1 MYIDN
6 KLIFLAGATGTVGSN
21 IAKYILDNYPTARI
35 RGTYRQTKP
44 FIKHERLEFVK
55 GDLRVQEDCRRM
67 VKGCD
72 AVIMAASQS
81 ASSENFTAY
90 PWKFLNDN
98 IIMNTEMLEA
108 FYLENVKR
116 IVYIGT
122 SAVYQEFKG
131 HIKEN
136 ELDMNKESHHTYLG
150 VTWIARFIE
159 KLCQF
164 WHEKTGMEIV
174 IARAAN
180 IFGPNARFGATEY
193 FVPAIIRKAIRKM
206 DPFEVWGSPE
216 VTRDIIYSQD
226 FARAITMMLNNDDIK
241 FDVFNIGSGIKTTV
255 DDVVKLALSH
265 TRHNPSQINY
275 DISKPTTIKF
285 RALDISKAKTIL
297 NWEPEFSI
305 SDGIKKTV
313 DWMKENGVKQTK

>member
-1 MYIDN
+1 MYINN

-21 IAKYILDNYPTARI
+21 IAEYILDNYPTARI

-44 FIKHERLEFVK
+44 FIKHERMEFVK
-55 GDLRVQEDCRRM
+55 GDLRKQEDCRRM

-98 IIMNTEMLEA
+98 IIMNAQMLEA
-108 FYLENVKR
+108 FYLENIKR

-122 SAVYQEFKG
+122 SAVYQEFQG

-150 VTWIARFIE
+150 VTWIARFVE

-164 WHEKTGMEIV
+164 WHEKTGMEIIIV
-174 IARAAN
+174 RAAN
-180 IFGPNARFGATEY
+180 IFGPNAREGVTEY

-206 DPFEVWGSPE
+206 DPFEVWGSGD

-226 FARAITMMLNNDDIK
+226 FARAIAMMLDNLKIK

-255 DDVVKLALSH
+255 DDVVKLALNH
-265 TRHNPSQINY
+265 ARHKPSKINY

-285 RALDISKAKTIL
+285 RALDVSKAKIML
-297 NWEPEFSI
+297 GWQPEFSI
-305 SDGIKKTV
+305 SEGIKKTV
-313 DWMKENGVKQTK
+313 DWMTENEEKQNK